1 MSASSRF
8 EKTTMPS
15 PREEENKR
23 RRIKEIEEE
32 EVGASGSL
40 RSLVIFITR
49 KRLTFLFVPPS
60 ISPTNL
66 CPCSIFKLTGHSN
79 KFSLFSRHY
88 KYNLER
94 EYSRSRI
101 LLIVL
106 SCPLCDEGKL
116 WRKNSKVSLSLSR
129 SYRARFRFPPI
140 SIGHGI
146 SIEGILVSFR
156 FHFRPSF
163 RKSAFSS
170 CISYR
175 LGPPINRCRDSRPQR
190 ESSITNLFSGRWC
203 NIARRE
209 KVRERFARHRSS
221 ICEFQKKKKKGKE
234 KKLFGGNDSKI
245 TYRRR
250 KHDNCKAC
258 WINR

>member
-1 MSASSRF
+1 M
-8 EKTTMPS
+8 EDQ
-15 PREEENKR
+15 RERDIGGGEQEG
-23 RRIKEIEEE
+23 
-32 EVGASGSL
+32 VGASGSL

-49 KRLTFLFVPPS
+49 KRLTLLFVPPS

-66 CPCSIFKLTGHSN
+66 WSIFKLTGHSN

-101 LLIVL
+101 LLIVSSLVLFFVL
-106 SCPLCDEGKL
+106 SAMKENFG
-116 WRKNSKVSLSLSR
+116 RKTRRFLSLFLSR
-129 SYRARFRFPPI
+129 SYRARFRFPSPI

-156 FHFRPSF
+156 FHFRPSC

-175 LGPPINRCRDSRPQR
+175 LRPPINRCRDSRPQR
-190 ESSITNLFSGRWC
+190 EIL
-203 NIARRE
+203 
-209 KVRERFARHRSS
+209 
-221 ICEFQKKKKKGKE
+221 
-234 KKLFGGNDSKI
+234 
-245 TYRRR
+245 
-250 KHDNCKAC
+250 DNQF
-258 WINR
+258 IFRTMM